1 MSKMVSN
8 KIINKIIDTIIDGI
22 EICDVCDNC
31 SENACI
37 TLENYDETVKK
48 LKKVLDEEDL
58 K

>member
-1 MSKMVSN
+1 MVSN